1 MDLPQALPAAALRQ
15 RGAGCPDHTPP
26 LSGPPRHQPGLCG
39 RIPRLEKPPG
49 GAGQWREGPPPAAE
63 FPAGVSHFT
72 GENVRY
78 AQELFSPVLLLPRT
92 FLLPGPAGHLRPQH
106 QKRECVCVCVC
117 VCVYGEG
124 TQQTSA
130 DVHADVHRRD
140 TQIHE
145 AHTCTCARRCT
156 YVQPRRDPQVDAWTH
171 ARALGNRAPGSH
183 FCLLRFEDSGCE
195 TRSAFPAPA
204 IPALPGFAVDNS
216 FPL

>member
-106 QKRECVCVCVC
+106 QKRVCVCVC
-117 VCVYGEG
+117 VCTGRALSTRLQTC
-124 TQQTSA
+124 TQTCTDA
-130 DVHADVHRRD
+130 TPRYTRHTHARVHADARTCSRAETHRWTRG
-140 TQIHE
+140 H
-145 AHTCTCARRCT
+145 
-156 YVQPRRDPQVDAWTH
+156 TH
-171 ARALGNRAPGSH
+171 APWGTGHRAL
-183 FCLLRFEDSGCE
+183 
-195 TRSAFPAPA
+195 TSAF
-204 IPALPGFAVDNS
+204 
-216 FPL
+216 